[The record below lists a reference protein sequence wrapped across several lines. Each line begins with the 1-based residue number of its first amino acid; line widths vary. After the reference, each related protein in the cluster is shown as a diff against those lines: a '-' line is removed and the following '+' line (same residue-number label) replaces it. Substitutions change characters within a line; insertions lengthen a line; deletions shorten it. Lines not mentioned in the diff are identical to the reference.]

1 MKNPISIWGK
11 CIILVLVLFIVALF
25 NKSEG
30 SSDIPKGLAKSGD
43 IIPAFSVPA
52 PKNKIYRSYLELG
65 KDASFQP
72 AEMDAKLI
80 IIEVLN
86 VY

>member
-1 MKNPISIWGK
+1 MKNKLPIWKK
-11 CIILVLVLFIVALF
+11 CIVFAVILAGVNLFQQI
-25 NKSEG
+25 EG
-30 SSDIPKGLAKSGD
+30 ASDIPKGLPRSGD
-43 IIPAFSVPA
+43 VIEAFSVPV
-52 PKNKIYRSYLELG
+52 PKNKTYRTYLELDKEG
-65 KDASFQP
+65 NFQP

>member
-1 MKNPISIWGK
+1 MKNQIRIWRT
-11 CIILVLVLFIVALF
+11 CIIFALILFGVALF
-25 NKSEG
+25 NQSEG

-43 IIPAFSVPA
+43 VIPAFSVPV
-52 PKNKIYRSYLELG
+52 PTNKAYRSYLMLG
-65 KDASFQP
+65 ESGSFQP